1 VLPPELRAPAAAAIA
16 GFVAPAGRLLVIAR
30 GRDTADPPGE
40 MPWPLVPD
48 ELRRLFASLAVVRWG
63 DFADDED
70 PPVRR
75 LRATYRAPA

>member
-1 VLPPELRAPAAAAIA
+1 VSDRHA
-16 GFVAPAGRLLVIAR
+16 
-30 GRDTADPPGE
+30 ADPPGE

-48 ELRRLFASLAVVRWG
+48 ELRQLFASLERWE

-75 LRATYRAPA
+75 LRATYRAADAAATSSS